1 MMIYLLKAIACLFIL
16 LLLHRLLLQRE
27 VMHRFNRFF
36 LLFAV
41 LASFLIPLLTIE
53 VPAVV
58 DEPTQVVSQEYLP
71 EKISQKYVDAT
82 SVSNVTEETQFNW
95 EYLFIVT
102 YSLISLIFLFRF
114 VRNIKIL
121 VDQIQRN
128 VKVSYRGQTLV
139 LLKEG
144 SIPYSFL
151 KYIFVAESDL
161 ENGKFTDAV
170 FEHERTHVEEKH
182 SWDILFIEGLM
193 VPLWFHPGLYWA
205 KESIKLNHEFIAD
218 EVALRST
225 SLEKYEGQLLAMLIS
240 GQKHGLASSLN
251 FSLTKKRFEMMK
263 RKSLSSKSWI
273 KALVLVPV
281 LGALIYFFSKKETAE
296 AEPISTV
303 SELYVN
309 ASKAELDEIDFD
321 LTLQLNP
328 NGAISFEN
336 KDYDQDQAKDFIK
349 KRKANAE
356 NFNINL
362 ITSATTKM
370 GDLGDFQSII
380 RDLDIRKIYYKYL
393 NHDERNAK
401 RTASDI
407 TAHYSIVHQDQ
418 LSRSKVDLLEEKE
431 KYYQNA
437 SIFVEDESGELI
449 PKSYNELTAIEKTFL
464 HDPLKA
470 PARSQPSSKVFESWK
485 NPKDFALWLDGKI
498 IPNSQLEQ
506 MSNSEIAF
514 FFYSFVH
521 LNARSERFP
530 QEHQVHMYSGQGFEK
545 EFGKE
550 YAFETPMTKEDKF
563 YIYPSARRTNV
574 GKPWIRKVNKR
585 VAEQENTDSS
595 QRPGQVRLDRIKDQL
610 QSYKAINLTYEKLRN
625 QPPHFIKKTK
635 AEQEKLLAIFSDL
648 GSKYFQIEFTDKPK
662 VNRPVHPFAPYL
674 KLESNGEVYYK
685 LLEDLTAEEKRQL
698 PPPPTP
704 ANTKTQ
710 VVAYKNIFLQYELIR
725 NEGRNNSY
733 KSAEVREVMYTLHNE
748 LQDKFLDMA

>member
-1 MMIYLLKAIACLFIL
+1 MMIYLLKSIACLLIL
-16 LLLHRLLLQRE
+16 LLLHRILLQRE

-36 LLFAV
+36 LLFSILV
-41 LASFLIPLLTIE
+41 SFAIPLVTIE
-53 VPAVV
+53 VPQEATQLVAPIPES
-58 DEPTQVVSQEYLP
+58 DYLETTDFPTESISASSMAE
-71 EKISQKYVDAT
+71 ESNFDWDKI
-82 SVSNVTEETQFNW
+82 
-95 EYLFIVT
+95 LFSG
-102 YSLISLIFLFRF
+102 YSLITLIFFFRY

-139 LLKEG
+139 LLKEDL
-144 SIPYSFL
+144 IPYSFF

-161 ENGKFTDAV
+161 ENGKFTDAI

-225 SLEKYEGQLLAMLIS
+225 SLEKYEGQLLAMMIS

-281 LGALIYFFSKKETAE
+281 LGVLVYIFSEKETAE
-296 AEPISTV
+296 AEANFTE

-336 KDYDQDQAKDFIK
+336 KDYDPDQAKDFIK

-362 ITSATTKM
+362 ITGATTKM
-370 GDLGDFQSII
+370 GDLGDFQGII

-431 KYYQNA
+431 EYYRYA
-437 SIFVEDESGELI
+437 SIFVEVESGELI
-449 PKSYNELTAIEKTFL
+449 PKSYKELTASEKNFL
-464 HDPLKA
+464 YEPLKA
-470 PARSQPSSKVFESWK
+470 PIRSQPSSKDFESWK
-485 NPKDFALWLDGKI
+485 NPKDFALWLDGKV
-498 IPNSQLEQ
+498 IPNSQLNQ
-506 MSNSEIAF
+506 MSNSEIALF
-514 FFYSFVH
+514 FSSFVH

-530 QEHQVHMYSGQGFEK
+530 QEHQVHMYSSKGYQK
-545 EFGKE
+545 EFGE
-550 YAFETPMTKEDKF
+550 ESGFETSMTKENKF
-563 YIYPSARRTNV
+563 YIYPSAKRTNV
-574 GKPWIRKVNKR
+574 GKPWIRKVNEP
-585 VAEQENTDSS
+585 VAAYQEKYAKYEISVN
-595 QRPGQVRLDRIKDQL
+595 KQL
-610 QSYKAINLTYEKLRN
+610 VFR
-625 QPPHFIKKTK
+625 KKTENEM
-635 AEQEKLLAIFSDL
+635 AILFDMFTKLNTSYVAM
-648 GSKYFQIEFTDKPK
+648 P
-662 VNRPVHPFAPYL
+662 
-674 KLESNGEVYYK
+674 
-685 LLEDLTAEEKRQL
+685 LEDKMKVHRVNFPYARIE
-698 PPPPTP
+698 
-704 ANTKTQ
+704 
-710 VVAYKNIFLQYELIR
+710 
-725 NEGRNNSY
+725 NEGNVIFKNF
-733 KSAEVREVMYTLHNE
+733 EE
-748 LQDKFLDMA
+748 LTKEERANLKC